1 MNILPKKKWHVR
13 NQDNRDRV
21 RKDEENARLE
31 KLREEERIALTEQEV
46 RMRLLRGA
54 SKESSGESSLQHINL
69 FAQEEIEGGL
79 SKRDNVEY
87 LKEKKEEQ
95 EKYEK
100 SIGFLTYVGQSSL
113 ELQKDQPWFDLV
125 RTIPINQSPP
135 RSTQNIDQLRNERL
149 KREKIERE
157 RANQLLAGKLEKPN
171 IETPQRFSS
180 NESLQVLMQLA
191 SNGSELN
198 DFFNKTNIESWGF
211 PTNRL
216 YFGNVAWLGA
226 FDECQS
232 INGSQYCV
240 ADMILFNNSIPLDGE
255 LGVCTPNECSTND
268 VFHLLSMTKSY
279 LFSEFPSNGNAL
291 LCILALLNIL
301 GTLLDIIKDAFTP
314 DYLLEV
320 SFERNADSMSVNY
333 NRFGEASVDMQRDL
347 FSEFPSN
354 GNVLLCIL
362 ALLNILGTL
371 LDIIKDAFTPD
382 YLLEVSFERNAD
394 SMSVNYNRFGEASVD
409 MQRGNRLI
417 EIVMCFSVLKNIP
430 RILSVTMPK
439 NSVRSINGIRVI
451 SMSWVVLSHCYY
463 FLHNVSTDNLH
474 ASLEN
479 FINTFSFQA
488 ISNAYVS
495 ADTFFLMSG
504 FLVAYV
510 SIKNMDKKG
519 EINLLLFYL
528 HRLLRVTPT
537 YMLVIFIY
545 SSLLPILINGPV
557 TFKFKEKVA
566 MCQKYWWTN
575 LLYINNFYPKIQKM
589 CLEWS
594 WYLSNDM
601 QFYFISPIFL
611 YLMLRYKRIGAL
623 PGGFGIL
630 SCMIITLSLTAYYHI
645 PQIPSLKDHVHKV
658 NIFNDYIYLKP
669 YTRFTPYLIG
679 LLLGYVISRDIKI
692 IKYNGIKLAFAWI
705 VAFGIGLAVVYG
717 PYIVV
722 QNNNGKFGE
731 VANIIYSAL
740 SKLLWA
746 VAVSWVIYACHY
758 NLGGL
763 INRFLSW
770 NVFLPIS
777 RLTFGVYLIHPLVLL
792 YFYYSLDN
800 PVHIESITMV

>member
-1 MNILPKKKWHVR
+1 MDSYVYIFLALHFVATLPSEATTLPLEASLLQQQQFNEAIVSKQIL
-13 NQDNRDRV
+13 NYF
-21 RKDEENARLE
+21 
-31 KLREEERIALTEQEV
+31 RI
-46 RMRLLRGA
+46 
-54 SKESSGESSLQHINL
+54 
-69 FAQEEIEGGL
+69 FGL
-79 SKRDNVEY
+79 D
-87 LKEKKEEQ
+87 
-95 EKYEK
+95 
-100 SIGFLTYVGQSSL
+100 
-113 ELQKDQPWFDLV
+113 
-125 RTIPINQSPP
+125 
-135 RSTQNIDQLRNERL
+135 
-149 KREKIERE
+149 
-157 RANQLLAGKLEKPN
+157 
-171 IETPQRFSS
+171 RFSS
-180 NESLQVLMQLA
+180 NESVQVLMQLA
-191 SNGSELN
+191 LNGSELN
-198 DFFNKTNIESWGF
+198 DFFNKTNISANCADSIYNLMKPGLNYVLLKNWTGLFMWFMSSPLFLYIESWGF

-226 FDECQS
+226 FDECRS

-240 ADMILFNNSIPLDGE
+240 ADMILFNDSIPLDGE
-255 LGVCTPNECSTND
+255 LGVCTPNECSTDD
-268 VFHLLSMTKSY
+268 VFYLLSMTKSY
-279 LFSEFPSNGNAL
+279 LFSEFPSNGKFVTRYNVPPIVCTSNRIIWTKGAVI
-291 LCILALLNIL
+291 CI
-301 GTLLDIIKDAFTP
+301 
-314 DYLLEV
+314 
-320 SFERNADSMSVNY
+320 
-333 NRFGEASVDMQRDL
+333 
-347 FSEFPSN
+347 
-354 GNVLLCIL
+354 VLLCIL

-382 YLLEVSFERNAD
+382 YLLEVSFEHSAD
-394 SMSVNYNRFGEASVD
+394 SMSVNYNRFGETSVD

-417 EIVMCFSVLKNIP
+417 EIVMCFSILKNIP

-451 SMSWVVLSHCYY
+451 SMSWVVLGHCYY

-474 ASLEN
+474 ASLVN
-479 FINTFSFQA
+479 LINTFSFQA

-510 SIKNMDKKG
+510 SIKKMDKKG

-528 HRLLRVTPT
+528 HRLFRVTPT
-537 YMLVIFIY
+537 YILVIFIY

-557 TFKFKEKVA
+557 TFKFKEKIA

-575 LLYINNFYPKIQKM
+575 LLYINNFYPKVQKM

-623 PGGFGIL
+623 TGGFGIL
-630 SCMIITLSLTAYYHI
+630 SCMIITISLTAYYHI
-645 PQIPSLKDHVHKV
+645 PQIPSLNDHVHKG

-669 YTRFTPYLIG
+669 YTRFTPYLVG
-679 LLLGYVISRDIKI
+679 LLLGHIISRDIKI

-717 PYIVV
+717 PYIVI

-746 VAVSWVIYACHY
+746 VAVSWVIYACHC
-758 NLGGL
+758 NLGGFV
-763 INRFLSW
+763 NRFLSW

-777 RLTFGVYLIHPLVLL
+777 RLTFGVYLVHPLVLL
-792 YFYYSLDN
+792 FFYYSLDN
-800 PVHIESITMV
+800 PVHIESITMVFLFCGTWTISLAIALVLAVGLDLPIINLEEKLKRKFLTVNQTRDIVFH